1 MLNSIGK
8 KRVINKIIHKFS
20 KIWAYYLVFFGNLCV
35 VLLMDIPSLPLSCLF
50 AMMVVT
56 AVDIF
61 VLYPVPLYVNTGTL
75 PIKYK
80 CTLSLSHGMHL
91 LVAKEKPPHQYFR

>member
-1 MLNSIGK
+1 MGLLPG
-8 KRVINKIIHKFS
+8 
-20 KIWAYYLVFFGNLCV
+20 VFWKSVCSFIDG
-35 VLLMDIPSLPLSCLF
+35 DPSWPLSCLF

-61 VLYPVPLYVNTGTL
+61 VLHPVPLYVNTGTL

-80 CTLSLSHGMHL
+80 CM
-91 LVAKEKPPHQYFR
+91 